1 MPSWLPEDRGDGDD
15 IASCVSPGQKDKRS
29 VTFSQDERTILERG
43 DLLPMAKARGITQ
56 DLVRELE
63 PHGMTVWC
71 LSSILCLHLLYAS
84 LLTLLYHV
92 TSCPHP
98 HIDRPS

>member
-1 MPSWLPEDRGDGDD
+1 VP
-15 IASCVSPGQKDKRS
+15 
-29 VTFSQDERTILERG
+29 FSQDERTILERG

-71 LSSILCLHLLYAS
+71 LSSILTNGVS
-84 LLTLLYHV
+84 LLQT
-92 TSCPHP
+92 
-98 HIDRPS
+98 IDYT